1 MIPTKLIAK
10 DNCPVGIGELP
21 AIEGSLNCPSPD
33 QATKYE
39 GESHLGKACTEH
51 RVWRPRSFGSRWN
64 DLATPKVA
72 IQCATQA
79 KYARSLARCVQRSA
93 SFTEAIRVRLITLL
107 IHLPS
112 PSDPGCIA

>member
-10 DNCPVGIGELP
+10 DNCPVWIGELP
-21 AIEGSLNCPSPD
+21 AIEGSLDCPSQD
-33 QATKYE
+33 QATKDE

-51 RVWRPRSFGSRWN
+51 RVGRPRSFGSRWN

-72 IQCATQA
+72 IQCATHA

-93 SFTEAIRVRLITLL
+93 SFTEAIGFVSS
-107 IHLPS
+107 H
-112 PSDPGCIA
+112 C